1 MRGERIIAEVS
12 HTGLVELNLPEYADR
27 RVEVIVRTVEETNS
41 PESFELATMQQEN
54 GFAMAVLADPEE
66 DVWNDL

>member
-1 MRGERIIAEVS
+1 MSEERIIAEVS

-27 RVEVIVRTVEETNS
+27 RVEVIVWPVEEIK
-41 PESFELATMQQEN
+41 PLESIELATMQQEN